1 MPKVSPSEEALTD
14 LVLTLF
20 RVNNATLTWG
30 DRLVE
35 PFGLTSARWQIMGA
49 IAYADRPQPVAW
61 LARDLGANRQNVQRI
76 VNELAKDG
84 LMAFEVNPHHK
95 RAQLVVLTAAGRHAY
110 EAAVRAWY
118 PAAGELAKD
127 IPSDDLA
134 TALRVLGTLR
144 DRLANSNVD
153 AEDRRASPTVG

>member
-1 MPKVSPSEEALTD
+1 MSEVSPSAEALTD

-20 RVNNATLTWG
+20 RVNNATLIWG

-84 LMAFEVNPHHK
+84 LVAFETNPHHK
-95 RAQLVVLTAAGRHAY
+95 RAQLVVLTTAGRHAY
-110 EAAVRAWY
+110 EAAVRAWF
-118 PAAGELAKD
+118 PAADDLAKD

-134 TALRVLGTLR
+134 TALRVLGMLR
-144 DRLANSNVD
+144 NRLAESGAD
-153 AEDRRASPTVG
+153 AEDRSA